1 MPKTTCKATL
11 YLRISDSDER
21 AGESNSIA
29 NQRKLLQ
36 DFADKHPDIEVVSEK
51 VDDGFSGVLFDRPAF
66 QEMLR
71 DIEAGKTD
79 CVIVKDLSRMGRDY
93 IETGHYLRRV
103 FPAWGVRFIAVN
115 DNIDTINE
123 NAGDNLIVS
132 VKNII
137 NDTYSRDIST
147 KIRSALSIKRTQGDY
162 VGACP
167 TYGYKKAED
176 NKNQLVIDEYP
187 ASVVREIYRLKIDGM
202 SASRIAEELNSH
214 GVLSPLNYKKDRE
227 LPYTS
232 NGFADS
238 PDAKWVPNTVIRI
251 LQDETYT
258 GALIQGRRGTPNYK
272 VKEIVNRPREE
283 WARKENA
290 HEAII
295 PKGDFE
301 LVRRLMSLDTRTTP
315 DGKNVYL
322 FSGILICGCC
332 GARMTRKTNRY
343 KNEVYNYYYCPTGKK
358 NGCAK
363 AVMVKESDLTTLV
376 LANLKAHIRCVFSL
390 DEQLARARTELA
402 GSALAKRLETQVA
415 DTEQK
420 LARMTSFRAGLFEL
434 MTSGNLS
441 KEDYRAL
448 KNSYTEEISEA
459 QRTIGA
465 LKTELADLLSG
476 NSERLRWMERLQQ
489 FEHLTEL
496 DRRTVSYLVQ
506 YIKVISKNEITIQFT
521 FQDEY
526 EKAALL
532 LERGAA

>member
-1 MPKTTCKATL
+1 
-11 YLRISDSDER
+11 
-21 AGESNSIA
+21 
-29 NQRKLLQ
+29 
-36 DFADKHPDIEVVSEK
+36 
-51 VDDGFSGVLFDRPAF
+51 
-66 QEMLR
+66 
-71 DIEAGKTD
+71 
-79 CVIVKDLSRMGRDY
+79 
-93 IETGHYLRRV
+93 
-103 FPAWGVRFIAVN
+103 
-115 DNIDTINE
+115 
-123 NAGDNLIVS
+123 
-132 VKNII
+132 
-137 NDTYSRDIST
+137 
-147 KIRSALSIKRTQGDY
+147 
-162 VGACP
+162 
-167 TYGYKKAED
+167 
-176 NKNQLVIDEYP
+176 
-187 ASVVREIYRLKIDGM
+187 VREIYRLKIDGM

-238 PDAKWVPNTVIRI
+238 PDSKWVPNTIIRI

-272 VKEIVNRPREE
+272 VKEIVQRPREE
-283 WARKENA
+283 WAWKENA

-315 DGKNVYL
+315 DGKNIYL

-363 AVMVKESDLTTLV
+363 AVMVKESDLITLV

-390 DEQLARARTELA
+390 DEQLARSRTELA

-420 LARMTSFRAGLFEL
+420 LTRMTSFRAGLFEL
-434 MTSGNLS
+434 MTGGNLS
-441 KEDYRAL
+441 KEDYKAIKNRYTEDIGEAQQTIDAL
-448 KNSYTEEISEA
+448 KM
-459 QRTIGA
+459 
-465 LKTELADLLSG
+465 ELADLLSG
-476 NSERLRWMERLQQ
+476 SSERLRWMERLHQ
-489 FEHLTEL
+489 FESLTEL
-496 DRRTVSYLVQ
+496 DRRTVAYLVQ
-506 YIKVISKNEITIQFT
+506 YIKVISKNEVVIQFT

-532 LERGAA
+532 LEKGAA